1 MFQRCNYCHC
11 AWTLSC
17 QSLWY
22 LIVWDSYFVTVLARR
37 QKEALR
43 GNSKQVVLRWCIK
56 FTHTFNQSPDQWI
69 HHSPSSPSITI
80 CSTLSKR
87 STHVLKNSRR
97 SEKFL
102 TKVSTWIQSWI
113 LDHHHFKPLI
123 IMRRSHL
130 WGQIVVYT
138 RLPTLVACEKAVFY
152 WEGQLKAL
160 EKQDKIKWMKSSR
173 PCKNKTRSRE

>member
-43 GNSKQVVLRWCIK
+43 GNLKQVVLRWCIK

-69 HHSPSSPSITI
+69 HHSSSSPSITI
-80 CSTLSKR
+80 CSTLSKS
-87 STHVLKNSRR
+87 STHRSKNSRR

-113 LDHHHFKPLI
+113 HDHHFKPPI
-123 IMRRSHL
+123 IMRHSHL

-138 RLPTLVACEKAVFY
+138 RLPTLVAGEKTVFY
-152 WEGQLKAL
+152 WEGQLKTL
-160 EKQDKIKWMKSSR
+160 
-173 PCKNKTRSRE
+173 